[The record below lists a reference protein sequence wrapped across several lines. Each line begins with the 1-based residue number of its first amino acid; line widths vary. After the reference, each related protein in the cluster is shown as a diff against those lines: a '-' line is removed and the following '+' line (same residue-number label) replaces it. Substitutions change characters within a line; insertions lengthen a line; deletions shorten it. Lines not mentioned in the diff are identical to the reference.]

1 MNPMKIILSA
11 IAAAIAWVFIMIGMD
26 VFGHDQTFSEAW
38 KGAPQQFL
46 HSLGDLASL
55 MWQYKVVSLIALGI
69 LVAVLI
75 VRLVPDMKNQAQ
87 R

>member
-1 MNPMKIILSA
+1 MKVVLTI
-11 IAAAIAWVFIMIGMD
+11 IAASVAWVFIMIGMD

-38 KGAPQQFL
+38 KGSPQQFL
-46 HSLGDLASL
+46 HSLGELASL